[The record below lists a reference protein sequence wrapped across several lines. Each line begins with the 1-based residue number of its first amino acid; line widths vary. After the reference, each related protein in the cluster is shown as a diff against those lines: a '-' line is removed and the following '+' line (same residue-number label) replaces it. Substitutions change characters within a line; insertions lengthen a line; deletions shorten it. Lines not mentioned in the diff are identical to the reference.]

1 MIRWLSRIFNYLD
14 RHPLARGSLL
24 SLTKVDLMCNRYSS
38 SKWFASCGSYFST
51 DDGTALVKKA
61 ADAAINK
68 KLERG
73 FNAFHWWWSLMN
85 WRFSC
90 ISSFSSRA
98 FERKLIQFHEKYQ
111 HYVNECFVNHS
122 LSLKTL
128 KVAFEVC
135 CNKKVAGCKS
145 GTIY

>member
-1 MIRWLSRIFNYLD
+1 
-14 RHPLARGSLL
+14 
-24 SLTKVDLMCNRYSS
+24 
-38 SKWFASCGSYFST
+38 
-51 DDGTALVKKA
+51 
-61 ADAAINK
+61 
-68 KLERG
+68 
-73 FNAFHWWWSLMN
+73 MN

-135 CNKKVAGCKS
+135 CNKKVAGSLNGRVQVVKLLAHINDKDLLAELYRKS
-145 GTIY
+145 LLGTLLTPFC

>member
-1 MIRWLSRIFNYLD
+1 MANLEAWGW
-14 RHPLARGSLL
+14 AG
-24 SLTKVDLMCNRYSS
+24 S